1 MKPLILDSAL
11 GTELENRGEYLPSFK
26 TSIWSAYSLIHN
38 PEVIK
43 QIHIDNIEAGADV
56 ITTSNYPKF
65 DETSINNSKKL
76 IRRVLSATI
85 ENPDNPESLNFF
97 QSDTYRFYF
106 LMSFMKEALE
116 GNEISQEYAISL
128 VPKKF
133 ASRIKRLQVLK
144 QAVQLGYI
152 IEKSSEVDRRRRIYF
167 PSELLLNDFVKYAN
181 DSDRQ
186 VKLDKSA

>member
-1 MKPLILDSAL
+1 MIFSK
-11 GTELENRGEYLPSFK
+11 Y
-26 TSIWSAYSLIHN
+26 
-38 PEVIK
+38 
-43 QIHIDNIEAGADV
+43 
-56 ITTSNYPKF
+56 

-128 VPKKF
+128 VPKKY

-181 DSDRQ
+181 DSDKQ